1 MSEVPPH
8 RDPTTGGGPAPHATE
23 AGELADATVNAVA
36 ALERIAELL
45 EFALEPS
52 YRVKAFRGAAD
63 TIRGIESADLLRRV
77 KEGRL
82 RDLPGVGEKT
92 AKVIQEAVGG
102 ELPSYLRQLE
112 EEAPVVNE
120 GPGAGI
126 RAALK
131 GDCHAH
137 SDWSDGGSPVDEM
150 AKAAQALGHEYLVM
164 TDHSPRLTVARGL
177 TPERLRKQIDLID
190 VLNRRRAPGPRPGN
204 ADLAPFRMLK
214 GIEVDIN
221 EDGTLDQEDELLAEL
236 DVVVASVHSKLGGR
250 MPADQMTKRMVA
262 ALQNPFMDILGHCTG
277 RKVTGKGR
285 AESPFDAETVFRTA
299 LENDKAIEINCRPE
313 RRDPPK
319 RLIALALEIGCRFSV
334 DTDAHAPGQLA
345 WQPYGCD
352 RAAELGVP
360 IDRIVNT
367 WDAEQLTDWAAS
379 HR

>member
-1 MSEVPPH
+1 MPPH
-8 RDPTTGGGPAPHATE
+8 RDPIE
-23 AGELADATVNAVA
+23 AGDPADATANAVA

-63 TIRGIESADLLRRV
+63 TIRPIESGDLIRRV

-92 AKVIQEAVGG
+92 AKVIQEAAAG
-102 ELPSYLRQLE
+102 ELPSYLRKLE
-112 EEAPVVNE
+112 EDAPVVNE
-120 GPGAGI
+120 GPGAAI

-131 GDCHAH
+131 GDCHVH
-137 SDWSDGGSPVDEM
+137 SDWSDGGSAVDEM
-150 AKAAQALGHEYLVM
+150 ARAAQALGHEYMVL

-190 VLNRRRAPGPRPGN
+190 ALNRE
-204 ADLAPFRMLK
+204 LAPFRILK

-221 EDGTLDQEDELLAEL
+221 EDGTLDQQDELLAEL
-236 DVVVASVHSKLGGR
+236 DVVVGSVHSKLGGR
-250 MPADQMTKRMVA
+250 MPADEMTTRMVT
-262 ALQNPFMDILGHCTG
+262 ALRNPFLDILGHCTG
-277 RKVTGKGR
+277 RKVTGRGR
-285 AESPFDAETVFRTA
+285 AESPFDAAAVFGIA
-299 LENDKAIEINCRPE
+299 SELDKAIEINCRPE

-319 RLIALALEIGCRFSV
+319 RLIAVALEMGCRFSI
-334 DTDAHAPGQLA
+334 DTDAHAPGQLG

-352 RAAELGVP
+352 RAAEMGVP

-367 WDAEQLTDWAAS
+367 WGAEQLTDWAS
-379 HR
+379 LHR

>member
-1 MSEVPPH
+1 MAEAPPN
-8 RDPTTGGGPAPHATE
+8 RDPIE
-23 AGELADATVNAVA
+23 AGDPADATASAVA

-63 TIRGIESADLLRRV
+63 TIRSIESTDLRRRV

-92 AKVIQEAVGG
+92 AKVIQEAVAGQ
-102 ELPSYLRQLE
+102 LPGYLRKLE
-112 EEAPVVNE
+112 EDAPEVNE
-120 GPGAGI
+120 GPGAEI

-137 SDWSDGGSPVDEM
+137 SDWSDGGSPVEEM
-150 AKAAQALGHEYLVM
+150 AKAALALGHEYMVM

-190 VLNRRRAPGPRPGN
+190 ALNREV
-204 ADLAPFRMLK
+204 APFRILK

-221 EDGTLDQEDELLAEL
+221 EDGSLDQEDELLAEL
-236 DVVVASVHSKLGGR
+236 DVVVGSVHSKLGGR
-250 MPADQMTKRMVA
+250 MPADEMTHRMVT
-262 ALQNPFMDILGHCTG
+262 ALQNPFLDILGHCTG

-285 AESPFDAETVFRTA
+285 AESPFDAETVFKTA
-299 LENDKAIEINCRPE
+299 LEHDKAIEINCRPE

-319 RLIALALEIGCRFSV
+319 RLITLALDIGCWFSI

-367 WDAEQLTDWAAS
+367 WDAEQLTDWAAV

>member
-1 MSEVPPH
+1 MAEVPRHEGPIE
-8 RDPTTGGGPAPHATE
+8 GGGPDDSVAR
-23 AGELADATVNAVA
+23 AVA

-52 YRVKAFRGAAD
+52 YRVRAFRGAAD
-63 TIRGIESADLLRRV
+63 AVRNLDADDLLARV
-77 KEGRL
+77 REGRL

-92 AKVIQEAVGG
+92 AKVIEEAVAGK
-102 ELPSYLRQLE
+102 LPDYLRKLE
-112 EEAPVVNE
+112 EQAPVVDE

-137 SDWSDGGSPVDEM
+137 SDWSDGGSPVEEM
-150 AKAAQALGHEYLVM
+150 ARAARALGHEYMVL

-190 VLNRRRAPGPRPGN
+190 TIN
-204 ADLAPFRMLK
+204 AEMAPFRILK

-221 EDGTLDQEDELLAEL
+221 EDGSLDQEDELLAEL

-250 MPADQMTKRMVA
+250 MPAELMTARMVK
-262 ALQNPFMDILGHCTG
+262 ALQNPFVDILGHCTG

-285 AESPFDAETVFRTA
+285 PESPFDAEKVFA
-299 LENDKAIEINCRPE
+299 AAIEHDKAIEINCRPE

-319 RLIALALEIGCRFSV
+319 RLMTLALEMGCRFSI

-352 RAAELGVP
+352 RAAEVGIPVE
-360 IDRIVNT
+360 RIVNT
-367 WDAEQLTDWAAS
+367 WDAEQLTDWAAL

>member
-1 MSEVPPH
+1 MSEVPPDLDPIEAVAPQ
-8 RDPTTGGGPAPHATE
+8 DPTAS
-23 AGELADATVNAVA
+23 AVA

-63 TIRGIESADLLRRV
+63 TIRSIPADDLVRRA

-82 RDLPGVGEKT
+82 RNLSGVGEKT
-92 AKVIQEAVGG
+92 AKVIEEAAAGQ
-102 ELPSYLRQLE
+102 LPGYLRKLE
-112 EEAPVVNE
+112 EQAPVVNQ
-120 GPGAGI
+120 GPGAEI

-137 SDWSDGGSPVDEM
+137 SEWSDGGSPIEEM
-150 AKAAQALGHEYLVM
+150 ARAAQALGHEYMVL

-190 VLNRRRAPGPRPGN
+190 TINREV
-204 ADLAPFRMLK
+204 APFRILK

-221 EDGTLDQEDELLAEL
+221 EDGSLDQQDDLLAEL

-250 MPADQMTKRMVA
+250 MPADEMTERMVK
-262 ALQNPFMDILGHCTG
+262 ALENPFLDILGHCTG
-277 RKVTGKGR
+277 RKVTGRGR
-285 AESPFDAETVFRTA
+285 AESPFDAEKVFATA
-299 LENDKAIEINCRPE
+299 LEHDKAIEINCRPE

-319 RLIALALEIGCRFSV
+319 RLMTLALEIGCRFSI
-334 DTDAHAPGQLA
+334 DTDAHAPGQLG

-352 RAAELGVP
+352 RAAEVGVP
-360 IDRIVNT
+360 IERIVNT
-367 WDAEQLTDWAAS
+367 WGAEQLTDWAAS

>member
-1 MSEVPPH
+1 MSDVPPT
-8 RDPTTGGGPAPHATE
+8 RDPVE
-23 AGELADATVNAVA
+23 AGDPAGATANAVA

-45 EFALEPS
+45 EFALEPN

-63 TIRGIESADLLRRV
+63 TIRPLESADLVRRV
-77 KEGRL
+77 QEGRL

-92 AKVIQEAVGG
+92 AKVIQEAVAG
-102 ELPSYLRQLE
+102 ELPSYLKKLE
-112 EEAPVVNE
+112 EDAPVMSE
-120 GPGAGI
+120 GPGAAI

-150 AKAAQALGHEYLVM
+150 ARAAQSLGHEYMVL

-190 VLNRRRAPGPRPGN
+190 ALNKE
-204 ADLAPFRMLK
+204 LAPFRILK

-250 MPADQMTKRMVA
+250 MPADEMTARMVE
-262 ALQNPFMDILGHCTG
+262 ALKSPLMDILGHCTG

-285 AESPFDAETVFRTA
+285 AESPFDAEVVFKTA
-299 LENDKAIEINCRPE
+299 LDHDKAIEINCRPE

-319 RLIALALEIGCRFSV
+319 RLMTLALEVGCRFSI

-352 RAAELGVP
+352 RAAEVGIP
-360 IDRIVNT
+360 IERIVNT
-367 WDAEQLTDWAAS
+367 WDAEQLTDWAS
-379 HR
+379 LHR

>member
-1 MSEVPPH
+1 MSEFPPE
-8 RDPTTGGGPAPHATE
+8 RDPIEGGDP
-23 AGELADATVNAVA
+23 ADAVGNAVG

-52 YRVKAFRGAAD
+52 YRVRAFRGAAD
-63 TIRGIESADLLRRV
+63 TIRQLTAEDLVQRIR
-77 KEGRL
+77 EGRL
-82 RDLPGVGEKT
+82 RELPGVGEKT
-92 AKVIQEAVGG
+92 AKVIQEAATG
-102 ELPSYLRQLE
+102 ELPGYLRKLE
-112 EEAPVVNE
+112 EKAPVVDE
-120 GPGAGI
+120 GPGAAI

-150 AKAAQALGHEYLVM
+150 ARAARSLGHEYIVM

-177 TPERLRKQIDLID
+177 TAERLRKQIDLID
-190 VLNRRRAPGPRPGN
+190 ALNSEM
-204 ADLAPFRMLK
+204 APFRILK

-221 EDGTLDQEDELLAEL
+221 EDGTLDQSDELLAEL

-250 MPADQMTKRMVA
+250 MPPDLMTSRMVK
-262 ALQNPFMDILGHCTG
+262 ALRNPFVDILGHCTG

-285 AESPFDAETVFRTA
+285 PESPFDAEEVFA
-299 LENDKAIEINCRPE
+299 AAVEHDKAIEINCRPE

-319 RLIALALEIGCRFSV
+319 RLMKVALEMGCRFSI

-352 RAAELGVP
+352 RAAEVGIPVE
-360 IDRIVNT
+360 RIVNS
-367 WDAEQLTDWAAS
+367 WDAEQLTDWAAL

>member
-8 RDPTTGGGPAPHATE
+8 RDPIE
-23 AGELADATVNAVA
+23 AADAAAATAHAVA

-63 TIRGIESADLLRRV
+63 AIREIDSADLTRRA

-92 AKVIQEAVGG
+92 AKVIQEAVAG
-102 ELPSYLRQLE
+102 ELPGYLKKLE
-112 EEAPVVNE
+112 EDAPVVDQ
-120 GPGAGI
+120 GPGAEI

-137 SDWSDGGSPVDEM
+137 SEWSDGGSSVDEM
-150 AKAAQALGHEYLVM
+150 ARAAQALGHDYMVL

-190 VLNRRRAPGPRPGN
+190 ALNR
-204 ADLAPFRMLK
+204 DFAPFRILK

-221 EDGTLDQEDELLAEL
+221 EDGSLDQEDELLAEL

-250 MPADQMTKRMVA
+250 MPADLMTERMVT
-262 ALQNPFMDILGHCTG
+262 ALQNPFVDILGHCTG

-285 AESPFDAETVFRTA
+285 PESPFDAEKVFGTA
-299 LENDKAIEINCRPE
+299 LEHDKAIEINCRPE

-319 RLIALALEIGCRFSV
+319 RLMTLALEMGCRFSI
-334 DTDAHAPGQLA
+334 DTDAHAPGQLG

-352 RAAELGVP
+352 RAAEVGIP
-360 IDRIVNT
+360 IERIVNT
-367 WDAEQLTDWAAS
+367 WDAEQLTDWAS
-379 HR
+379 LHR

>member
-1 MSEVPPH
+1 MSEVPPEL
-8 RDPTTGGGPAPHATE
+8 DPIEAVAPE
-23 AGELADATVNAVA
+23 DATASAVA

-52 YRVKAFRGAAD
+52 YRVKAFRGAAEA
-63 TIRGIESADLLRRV
+63 IRSIPGDDLARRA

-82 RDLPGVGEKT
+82 RDLSGVGEKT
-92 AKVIQEAVGG
+92 AKVIEEAAAGR
-102 ELPSYLRQLE
+102 LPGYLRKLE
-112 EEAPVVNE
+112 EQAPVVDQ
-120 GPGAGI
+120 GPGAAI

-137 SDWSDGGSPVDEM
+137 SEWSDGGSPIEEM
-150 AKAAQALGHEYLVM
+150 ARAAQSLGHEYMVL

-177 TPERLRKQIDLID
+177 TPERLRKQLDLID
-190 VLNRRRAPGPRPGN
+190 SINREI
-204 ADLAPFRMLK
+204 APFRILK

-221 EDGTLDQEDELLAEL
+221 EDGSLDQQDDLLAEL

-250 MPADQMTKRMVA
+250 MPADEMTERMVK
-262 ALQNPFMDILGHCTG
+262 ALENPFVDIFGHCTG

-285 AESPFDAETVFRTA
+285 PESPFDAERVFATA
-299 LENDKAIEINCRPE
+299 LEHDKAIEINCRPE

-319 RLIALALEIGCRFSV
+319 RLMTLALEMGCRFSI
-334 DTDAHAPGQLA
+334 DTDAHAPGQLG

-352 RAAELGVP
+352 RAADVGVP
-360 IDRIVNT
+360 TERIVNT
-367 WDAEQLTDWAAS
+367 WGAEQLTDWAAS

>member
-8 RDPTTGGGPAPHATE
+8 RDPIE
-23 AGELADATVNAVA
+23 AGDPADATANAVA

-63 TIRGIESADLLRRV
+63 AIRGIESADLTRRA

-92 AKVIQEAVGG
+92 AKVIQEAVAG
-102 ELPSYLRQLE
+102 ELPGYLRKLE
-112 EEAPVVNE
+112 EDAPVVNE

-150 AKAAQALGHEYLVM
+150 ARAARSLGHEYMVM

-190 VLNRRRAPGPRPGN
+190 ALNKEF
-204 ADLAPFRMLK
+204 APFRILK

-250 MPADQMTKRMVA
+250 MEGHLMTERMVI

-285 AESPFDAETVFRTA
+285 AESPFDAEKVFATA
-299 LENDKAIEINCRPE
+299 LEHDKAIEINCRPE

-319 RLIALALEIGCRFSV
+319 RLMSLALEMGCRFSI

-352 RAAELGVP
+352 RAAEVGIPLEQ
-360 IDRIVNT
+360 IVNT
-367 WDAEQLTDWAAS
+367 WDAEQLTDWAS
-379 HR
+379 THR